1 MTETRNRR
9 HEIEVRA
16 LETVKN
22 GAWGKIG
29 ASNLPPQPGMM
40 AVEDLPRDEK
50 ISVVNKLIDF
60 LKAQE

>member
-1 MTETRNRR
+1 MTETKNRR
-9 HEIEVRA
+9 HEIEVRT

-29 ASNLPPQPGMM
+29 ASKVPSQPGMI
-40 AVEDLPRDEK
+40 AVEDFPRDEK